1 MLAEERSED
10 NRRHTQTLS
19 LIPAAD
25 HQNVTVVLPEMGI
38 GFNRGV
44 RDKPPWNHRDMRK
57 L

>member
-25 HQNVTVVLPEMGI
+25 PQNVTVFLPEMGI